1 MQKKHKKEKKKEKYY
16 LNIIASEAEKI
27 KNKFI
32 KYVKKNWEEKRRRE
46 KRTYLLVKEKRR

>member
-1 MQKKHKKEKKKEKYY
+1 MQKKHKKEKKKYY

-32 KYVKKNWEEKRRRE
+32 KYVKKN
-46 KRTYLLVKEKRR
+46 